1 MPQLS
6 PSDLNNLAM
15 GLIVCGA
22 AFVCSGLVFLLPR
35 GRKTQAAV
43 RSFEESIDEIDGD
56 LMQVRREHEHFD

>member
-6 PSDLNNLAM
+6 LPDLDHLAM

-35 GRKTQAAV
+35 GPKTRAAV
-43 RSFEESIDEIDGD
+43 RSFEENIDEIDGH
-56 LMQVRREHEHFD
+56 LMQVRREHGRVD